1 MLEIAVQDAA
11 GARVALAAGADR
23 VELCCALEVGG
34 LTPSIAM
41 VEACVVEGIPVCVLV
56 RPRAGD
62 FVYTDEEAAIVSN
75 DVRWA
80 VGRGAAAVV
89 LGALRATGSGGV
101 TGRDGVTGSG
111 GVVGELDHLELDVPM
126 LRHWAEVARERN
138 PDVDIVVHRCVDVLL
153 GAGVP
158 VEEVAR
164 QLDAIGGV
172 TRVLT
177 SGGADRAGD
186 GAEVLAD
193 LAAELDRLGSGIA
206 ILAGGGVNPE
216 SIPKLAEAGIKEFH
230 LSARR
235 EIPTGATGPGGGAS
249 TRSVTDAQIV
259 QAAARAASIA
269 NGGPGRP

>member
-62 FVYTDEEAAIVSN
+62 FVYTEEEAAIVSN

-80 VGRGAAAVV
+80 VGRGVAAVV

-101 TGRDGVTGSG
+101 
-111 GVVGELDHLELDVPM
+111 VGEPDHLELDVPM

-138 PDVDIVVHRCVDVLL
+138 PEVDVVVHRCVDVLL

-206 ILAGGGVNPE
+206 ILAGGGVNPK

-259 QAAARAASIA
+259 QAAARAVGIA